1 MTRKQKPS
9 IAAKKRPAATDP
21 RKPVKAAAAEKAVAP
36 VATVR
41 EKDRPK
47 PAATPPRKAPEE
59 TVIAAVPA
67 PVQTLEPARTP
78 ERPVDGKSESPGAI
92 HNDTRKARVG
102 PRASGGEGHDGPS
115 NGGAKNAVEKKPS
128 LGIERRAPV
137 MPEDRQSQL
146 KLLIA
151 RGKEQGYLTYAQ

>member
-9 IAAKKRPAATDP
+9 IAAKKRPAAADS

-47 PAATPPRKAPEE
+47 PAATPRKAPEE
-59 TVIAAVPA
+59 PVIAAAPA
-67 PVQTLEPARTP
+67 PVQTVEPARTS
-78 ERPVDGKSESPGAI
+78 ERPVDGKNGGAKSDSPGAI

-102 PRASGGEGHDGPS
+102 PRA
-115 NGGAKNAVEKKPS
+115 
-128 LGIERRAPV
+128 
-137 MPEDRQSQL
+137 
-146 KLLIA
+146 
-151 RGKEQGYLTYAQ
+151 T

>member
-1 MTRKQKPS
+1 MTRKHKPS
-9 IAAKKRPAATDP
+9 IAAKKRPAAADS

-41 EKDRPK
+41 EKDRQK
-47 PAATPPRKAPEE
+47 PAATLRKAPEE
-59 TVIAAVPA
+59 PVIA

-78 ERPVDGKSESPGAI
+78 ERPVDGK
-92 HNDTRKARVG
+92 
-102 PRASGGEGHDGPS
+102 

-151 RGKEQGYLTYAQ
+151 RGKEQGYLTYAQVNDHLP

>member
-1 MTRKQKPS
+1 
-9 IAAKKRPAATDP
+9 
-21 RKPVKAAAAEKAVAP
+21 
-36 VATVR
+36 VATAR

-47 PAATPPRKAPEE
+47 PAATLRKAPEE
-59 TVIAAVPA
+59 PVIAPCK
-67 PVQTLEPARTP
+67 PQSLSGRT
-78 ERPVDGKSESPGAI
+78 ERPVDGKNGGAKSESPEAI

-102 PRASGGEGHDGPS
+102 PRASGGEGHGGPS
-115 NGGAKNAVEKKPS
+115 NAVEKKPS

-151 RGKEQGYLTYAQ
+151 RGKEQGYLTYAR

>member
-9 IAAKKRPAATDP
+9 IAAKKRPAAADS

-47 PAATPPRKAPEE
+47 PAATVRKAPEE
-59 TVIAAVPA
+59 PVIAPA
-67 PVQTLEPARTP
+67 QTVEPVRTP
-78 ERPVDGKSESPGAI
+78 ERPVDGKSESQGAIHNDPRQARVGPRASGGEGHDGPSNGGAKSESPGAI

-102 PRASGGEGHDGPS
+102 PRASGGGGHDGPR
-115 NGGAKNAVEKKPS
+115 NAVEK
-128 LGIERRAPV
+128 
-137 MPEDRQSQL
+137 
-146 KLLIA
+146 
-151 RGKEQGYLTYAQ
+151 